1 MAAKLIMT
9 EFEPIDKLNLPQML
23 AQNRLKYGSR
33 IAMREHDGR
42 KFNEITYDGFYH
54 KVMQAASALRK
65 AGVKPKDK
73 VAILSENRPAWGA
86 VYFASLFLQAV
97 NVPLDAFQK
106 VSEWSYILTSSEAT
120 TVVVSSKFYPDI
132 ESLVDRIKSLNA
144 VICMDEYDDSVDYLF
159 ADDNPTVVEVPS
171 TNIDETA
178 AIIFTSGTTGLAK
191 GVMLSHGNITSDIYG
206 ILKIIDMYPD
216 DNFISI
222 LPIHHT
228 FECTCGFSVPLSNGS
243 SITYARGLA
252 SKQIVEDI
260 KNTKATVLIGVPLV
274 FEKMFAG
281 LTRAISKKPPF
292 TRAVFKTIYNLTKI
306 LKKTVNVEA
315 GGRLFNGLRDKAGMS
330 SLRLMVSGGAPMSPD
345 IAEAFNSLGFRLIQ
359 GYGLTESS
367 PVLTINPVN
376 KYINNSIGIAIP
388 GAQIKI
394 VDKNKQN
401 IGELIAKGP
410 MVMKGYYKNKKATDE
425 VLKDGWLYTGDLGWV
440 DDDGYYYITGR
451 KKNLIV
457 TPGGK
462 NVYPEE
468 IEFVLNKS
476 PYIMES
482 LVLGQFMKSSGGGEE
497 IKAVIV
503 PDLEYFSDRAIEKE
517 ITLNEEY
524 IEKTIKLEVSKQ
536 SEQLADYKRVKY
548 VVIRDEDFEKTS
560 TKKIKRYLYK
570 HKSMT
575 VMSPNKRGNRK

>member
-1 MAAKLIMT
+1 
-9 EFEPIDKLNLPQML
+9 
-23 AQNRLKYGSR
+23 
-33 IAMREHDGR
+33 
-42 KFNEITYDGFYH
+42 
-54 KVMQAASALRK
+54 MQAASALCK
-65 AGVKPKDK
+65 AGVKPNDK

-86 VYFASLFLQAV
+86 AYFASLFLQAV
-97 NVPLDAFQK
+97 NVPLDALQK
-106 VSEWSYILTSSEAT
+106 VSEWSYIITSSEAK

-132 ESLVDRIKSLNA
+132 EPLVDRIKSLNT

-171 TNIDETA
+171 TNIDEIS

-206 ILKIIDMYPD
+206 ILKTIDMYPE

-228 FECTCGFSVPLSNGS
+228 FECTCGFLGPLSSGS

-315 GGRLFNGLRDKAGMS
+315 GGRLFNSLRDKAGMS

-359 GYGLTESS
+359 GYGLTESA
-367 PVLTINPVN
+367 PVLTANPPD
-376 KYINNSIGIAIP
+376 KYINSSIGIAII

-425 VLKDGWLYTGDLGWV
+425 VLRDGWLYTGDLGWV

-457 TPGGK
+457 TPISRK
-462 NVYPEE
+462 VY
-468 IEFVLNKS
+468 
-476 PYIMES
+476 
-482 LVLGQFMKSSGGGEE
+482 
-497 IKAVIV
+497 
-503 PDLEYFSDRAIEKE
+503 
-517 ITLNEEY
+517 
-524 IEKTIKLEVSKQ
+524 
-536 SEQLADYKRVKY
+536 
-548 VVIRDEDFEKTS
+548 
-560 TKKIKRYLYK
+560 
-570 HKSMT
+570 
-575 VMSPNKRGNRK
+575 